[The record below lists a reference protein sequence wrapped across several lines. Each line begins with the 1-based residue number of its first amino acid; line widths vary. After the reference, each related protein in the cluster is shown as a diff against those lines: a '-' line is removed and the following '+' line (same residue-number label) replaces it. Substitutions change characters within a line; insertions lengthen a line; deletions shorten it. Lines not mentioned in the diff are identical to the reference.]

1 MRQSLILDNFR
12 RGTTNVLFATSVA
25 EEGLDVQHCSLVLCY
40 DVPARPLSIVQTV
53 GRARA
58 RHAKVLFMQAYDEAS
73 GQRDRVRH
81 PDSSTWVTSLAALCS
96 RSQNSV
102 HAIA

>member
-1 MRQSLILDNFR
+1 MRAACLKGPSSTLSNTRQSLILDNFR

-58 RHAKVLFMQAYDEAS
+58 RHAKVLFMQAYDEVT
-73 GQRDRVRH
+73 GQRDRVR
-81 PDSSTWVTSLAALCS
+81 TSWLCQS
-96 RSQNSV
+96 WAQ
-102 HAIA
+102 